1 MKTFFLILVLTLVG
15 VVAAFAGDNANT
27 CNISFTVIRDYNGKP
42 VRNASIVLHPVDKN
56 GKQRA
61 NGVELKADN
70 EGKAN
75 FASLP
80 FGKIRVQVLA
90 PGLQTFG
97 EDYDIK
103 EKARE
108 IEIKLK
114 KPQSQYSIYDDKD
127 KKTDKDSKDSKDPK
141 VPKAAKDLKDPK
153 DPKN

>member
-1 MKTFFLILVLTLVG
+1 MKTFSLILIFICVTISS
-15 VVAAFAGDNANT
+15 AFAGDANT

-70 EGKAN
+70 EGKAS
-75 FASLP
+75 FTSLP
-80 FGKIRVQVLA
+80 YGKIRVQVLA

-97 EDYDIK
+97 EDYDIR
-103 EKARE
+103 EKNKE

-127 KKTDKDSKDSKDPK
+127 KKTDKDKDQNKDPK
-141 VPKAAKDLKDPK
+141 K
-153 DPKN
+153 

>member
-1 MKTFFLILVLTLVG
+1 MKTSSLILLFICATLLS
-15 VVAAFAGDNANT
+15 ALAGDANS
-27 CNISFTVIRDYNGKP
+27 CNISFTVVRDYNGKP

-70 EGKAN
+70 EGKAS
-75 FASLP
+75 FVSLP
-80 FGKIRVQVLA
+80 YGRIRVQVLA

-103 EKARE
+103 EKSKE

-114 KPQSQYSIYDDKD
+114 KPQSQYSIYDDRE
-127 KKTDKDSKDSKDPK
+127 KKTVKEADQPK
-141 VPKAAKDLKDPK
+141 GPKK
-153 DPKN
+153 